1 MMETMLE
8 KALALGM
15 TEEEFRQVC
24 AILGR
29 EPTDT
34 ELAMF
39 SVEWSEHCGY
49 GRSRQWLKLL
59 PRNIGKFRTAVGGD
73 AGGIEVKPGLWVL
86 FKMESH
92 NHPSQIEPKS
102 GAATGIGGI
111 VRDIL
116 AMGARPIAL
125 VDTLRFADPS
135 DPKARYI
142 FTGVVDGISW
152 YGNCLAPDEIL
163 FVRENGQVKIV
174 SIGDFCEAVL
184 RGQLNGRKVEVLSL
198 DPKTSQPCW
207 VRVLRVFK
215 RKSDRLLEIRTSMGR
230 RIKVTPDHPCLVM
243 KEEGSWV
250 IKSAKHLRLGDRL
263 PVIGCLPV
271 DPNAPKSLD
280 LIALFRAMRDDIF
293 VQTSIPPQKIARA
306 RQILRALVPSA
317 QKRFSYLKRGH
328 FPLSVYL
335 LLEKEL
341 ALPRDKA
348 RLYLRSGKAN
358 CVPAVIPIDE
368 EFARLVGYY
377 LSEGCCSRHGTT
389 YRLIWVFNKGEQEY
403 VRDLCNILRRLG
415 IRFKVNHDNATT
427 KVVLSSWFLG
437 ILFKEVLKCGEK
449 AENKSVPEV
458 LMRHS
463 PKLRRQV
470 LIGLFRGDGSVTT
483 YTHQKG
489 SPVKISFATASRKL
503 FEQVIL
509 LLQDIGITPYCYRKD
524 GGEAVICGRRHRTLP
539 VHFVE
544 IRALRDVQKMKQWFS
559 RHINW
564 RILESLGRYTVP
576 QRSYPRYKWHN
587 GFSTVTV
594 ADIREIPG
602 STVYDLEVENTHL
615 FVTSGG
621 LITHNCIGIPTV
633 AGEVGFNDCYK
644 TNCLVGVM
652 CVGVA
657 REHELMTSAAK
668 GVGNAVV
675 YVGNATGRDGIG
687 GCSVL
692 ASQEMREALEMRP
705 TVQLGDP
712 FAEKCLIEACLEAF
726 KTGAVVAVKDMGAAG
741 LTCTTVEMAA
751 AGGVGMVVDI
761 SLVPKRE
768 PDMQAWEVMMSE
780 SQERMLLIVERGREW
795 EVKRIFDRWGLHCVV
810 IGRITDDGIVRIYDR
825 TGHGAKGTGQVELV
839 AEIPAK
845 AIAEAPIKNLPMRKP
860 DYLERLRA
868 FDFSQLP
875 EPNDYGEAL
884 LHLLSSP
891 NIASKAWVYE
901 QYDHMVQI
909 NTVVPP
915 GAADAAVLRLK
926 DWDERLGIAVTADC
940 NSLYCYLDPYRGAQ
954 LAIAEAARNLS
965 CVGAEPAGVTDC
977 LCFGNPDKPD
987 RYWQFVECVK
997 GIADACRELNLP
1009 VVSGNVSFYNESE
1022 TSVIHPSPLIGMVGV
1037 LDDASRHA
1045 TMAFKDEGDVIVL
1058 LGVCREE
1065 LGGSEYLRWRFG
1077 LEVGEPPMLDW
1088 RLEKAVQKVCREGI
1102 RQGLIKSAHDG
1113 SEGGLAVCL
1122 AECCIAGNIGAQIVV
1137 PEGAWQSSSC
1147 RLSALLFGE
1156 TSSRIVVTVAPKR
1169 LGALMALAKAHDCP
1183 AFVLGA
1189 VKGERLSME
1198 AQGRQLFSVS
1208 VGEMAKAWQEGLR
1221 RWVSR

>member
-1 MMETMLE
+1 MLE

-15 TEEEFRQVC
+15 SEDEFRQVC
-24 AILGR
+24 EILGR

-49 GRSRQWLKLL
+49 GRSKQWLKLL
-59 PRNIGKFRTAVGGD
+59 PRNVGKYRAAAGGD
-73 AGGIEVKPGLWVL
+73 AGGVEVKPGLWVL

-125 VDTLRFADPS
+125 VDTLRFAEPS

-152 YGNCLAPDEIL
+152 YGNCLAPDETLVI
-163 FVRENGQVKIV
+163 REDGQVMIV
-174 SIGDFCEAVL
+174 NIGDFCEAVL
-184 RGQLNGRKVEVLSL
+184 KGQINGRKIEVLSF
-198 DPKTSQPCW
+198 DPNTYQPCW

-215 RKSDRLLEIRTSMGR
+215 RESDRLLEIRTSMGR
-230 RIKVTPDHPCLVM
+230 RIKVTPDHPCLVV
-243 KEEGSWV
+243 KDGGWT
-250 IKSAKHLRLGDRL
+250 IKSAQHLRPGDRL
-263 PVIGCLPV
+263 PVIACLPT

-280 LIALFRAMRDDIF
+280 LIALLGAMRDDIF
-293 VQTSIPPQKIARA
+293 VETPIPSQKVSKA
-306 RQILRALVPSA
+306 RQILRSLIPSA

-358 CVPAVIPIDE
+358 FVPAVIPIDE
-368 EFARLVGYY
+368 GFARLVGYY

-403 VRDLCNILRRLG
+403 VKDLCDILRRLG
-415 IRFKVNHDNATT
+415 VRFKVTHDNTTT

-437 ILFKEVLKCGEK
+437 TLFKEVLRCGEK
-449 AENKSVPEV
+449 SEDKSVPEI

-463 PKLRRQV
+463 PELRRQV
-470 LIGLFRGDGSVTT
+470 LIGLFRGDGSVTI
-483 YTHQKG
+483 YTQQKG

-503 FEQVIL
+503 FEQVVL
-509 LLQDIGITPYCYRKD
+509 LLQDMGITPYCYRKD
-524 GGEAVICGRRHRTLP
+524 EGEAVICGRRHRTLP

-544 IRALRDVQKMKQWFS
+544 IRAPRDVQKMKRWFS
-559 RHINW
+559 RRVNSQIQ
-564 RILESLGRYTVP
+564 ESLSKYTAP

-594 ADIREIPG
+594 ADIREISG
-602 STVYDLEVENTHL
+602 GTVYDLEVENTHL
-615 FVTSGG
+615 FATSSG

-633 AGEVGFNDCYK
+633 AGEVSFNDCYK

-652 CVGVA
+652 CIGVA
-657 REHELMTSAAK
+657 WEHELMTSAAK
-668 GVGNAVV
+668 GIGNAVV

-687 GCSVL
+687 GCSIL
-692 ASQEMREALEMRP
+692 ASKEMREELEMRP

-712 FAEKCLIEACLEAF
+712 FAEKCLIEACLEAY

-768 PDMQAWEVMMSE
+768 PDMQPWEVMMSE
-780 SQERMLLIVERGREW
+780 SQERMLLVVEKGRE
-795 EVKRIFDRWGLHCVV
+795 EEIKRIFDKWGLNCVV
-810 IGRITDDGIVRIYDR
+810 IGRVTDDGVVRVYD
-825 TGHGAKGTGQVELV
+825 GDQLV

-845 AIAEAPIKNLPMRKP
+845 AIAEAPIKHLPMQKP
-860 DYLERLRA
+860 EYIEQVRA

-875 EPNDYGEAL
+875 EPDDYTDAL

-891 NIASKAWVYE
+891 NIANKAWVYE
-901 QYDHMVQI
+901 QYDHMVQV
-909 NTVVPP
+909 NTVVLP
-915 GAADAAVLRLK
+915 GTADAAVLRLK
-926 DWDERLGIAVTADC
+926 DWDEKLGIAVTADC

-954 LAIAEAARNLS
+954 LAVAEAARNLS

-987 RYWQFVECVK
+987 RYWQFVESVK
-997 GIADACRELNLP
+997 GIADACRELNVP

-1022 TSVIHPSPLIGMVGV
+1022 ISVIHPSPFIGMVGV
-1037 LDDASRHA
+1037 LEDVSRHA
-1045 TMAFKDEGDVIVL
+1045 TMAFKDDGDIIVL
-1058 LGVCREE
+1058 LGVCRNEI
-1065 LGGSEYLRWRFG
+1065 GGSEYLRWRFG
-1077 LEVGEPPMLDW
+1077 LEVGEPPILDW
-1088 RLEKAVQKVCREGI
+1088 RLEKAVQAVCREGI
-1102 RQGLIKSAHDG
+1102 KRGLVKSAHDC

-1122 AECCIAGNIGAQIVV
+1122 AECCIAGEVGATIDLTPHALVGEV
-1137 PEGAWQSSSC
+1137 GRRFST
-1147 RLSALLFGE
+1147 LLFGE
-1156 TSSRIVVTVAPKR
+1156 SASRIIVTVAPT
-1169 LGALMALAKAHDCP
+1169 ALEDLQAIAREHDCP
-1183 AFVLGA
+1183 MFVIGKVGGSRLRIAFAGKELINEEVSNLKA
-1189 VKGERLSME
+1189 VWSTAL
-1198 AQGRQLFSVS
+1198 AQQ
-1208 VGEMAKAWQEGLR
+1208 VG
-1221 RWVSR
+1221 S

>member
-1 MMETMLE
+1 MIETMLA
-8 KALALGM
+8 KARALGM
-15 TEEEFRQVC
+15 TDEEFRQVC

-49 GRSRQWLKLL
+49 GRSRPWLKLL
-59 PRNIGKFRTAVGGD
+59 PCDIGKFRAAFGGD

-116 AMGARPIAL
+116 AMGARPLAL

-152 YGNCLAPDEIL
+152 YGNC
-163 FVRENGQVKIV
+163 
-174 SIGDFCEAVL
+174 IGV
-184 RGQLNGRKVEVLSL
+184 
-198 DPKTSQPCW
+198 
-207 VRVLRVFK
+207 
-215 RKSDRLLEIRTSMGR
+215 
-230 RIKVTPDHPCLVM
+230 
-243 KEEGSWV
+243 
-250 IKSAKHLRLGDRL
+250 
-263 PVIGCLPV
+263 
-271 DPNAPKSLD
+271 
-280 LIALFRAMRDDIF
+280 
-293 VQTSIPPQKIARA
+293 
-306 RQILRALVPSA
+306 
-317 QKRFSYLKRGH
+317 
-328 FPLSVYL
+328 
-335 LLEKEL
+335 
-341 ALPRDKA
+341 
-348 RLYLRSGKAN
+348 
-358 CVPAVIPIDE
+358 
-368 EFARLVGYY
+368 
-377 LSEGCCSRHGTT
+377 
-389 YRLIWVFNKGEQEY
+389 
-403 VRDLCNILRRLG
+403 
-415 IRFKVNHDNATT
+415 
-427 KVVLSSWFLG
+427 
-437 ILFKEVLKCGEK
+437 
-449 AENKSVPEV
+449 
-458 LMRHS
+458 
-463 PKLRRQV
+463 
-470 LIGLFRGDGSVTT
+470 
-483 YTHQKG
+483 
-489 SPVKISFATASRKL
+489 
-503 FEQVIL
+503 
-509 LLQDIGITPYCYRKD
+509 
-524 GGEAVICGRRHRTLP
+524 
-539 VHFVE
+539 
-544 IRALRDVQKMKQWFS
+544 
-559 RHINW
+559 
-564 RILESLGRYTVP
+564 
-576 QRSYPRYKWHN
+576 
-587 GFSTVTV
+587 
-594 ADIREIPG
+594 
-602 STVYDLEVENTHL
+602 
-615 FVTSGG
+615 
-621 LITHNCIGIPTV
+621 PTV

-657 REHELMTSAAK
+657 WEHELMTSAAK
-668 GVGNAVV
+668 GVDNAVV

-726 KTGAVVAVKDMGAAG
+726 RTGAVVAVKDMGAAG

-751 AGGVGMVVDI
+751 AGDVGMVVDI

-768 PDMQAWEVMMSE
+768 PDMQSWEVMMSE

-795 EVKRIFDRWGLHCVV
+795 EVKQIFDKWGLHCVV
-810 IGRITDDGIVRIYDR
+810 IGRVTDDGIVRIYDK
-825 TGHGAKGTGQVELV
+825 TGREAGDGLELV

-845 AIAEAPIKNLPMRKP
+845 AIAEAPLKNLPMKRP
-860 DYLERLRA
+860 DYLDRVRA

-875 EPNDYGEAL
+875 EPDDYGEAL

-940 NSLYCYLDPYRGAQ
+940 NSLHCYLDPYRGAQ
-954 LAIAEAARNLS
+954 LAVAEAARNLS

-997 GIADACRELNLP
+997 GIADACRELSLP

-1037 LDDASRHA
+1037 LDDVSRHA

-1058 LGVCREE
+1058 LGVCRDE

-1077 LEVGEPPMLDW
+1077 LEVGEPPLLDW

-1102 RQGLIKSAHDG
+1102 RQGLIKSAHDC

-1122 AECCIAGNIGAQIVV
+1122 AECCIAGNIGARIVV
-1137 PEGAWQSSSC
+1137 PEGAWQSPSR
-1147 RLSALLFGE
+1147 RLSMLLFGE
-1156 TSSRIVVTVAPKR
+1156 TASRIVVTVAPEQ
-1169 LGALMALAKAHDCP
+1169 AETLMALAKASGCP
-1183 AFVLGA
+1183 AFVLGE
-1189 VKGERLSME
+1189 VTGTVLSIGTE
-1198 AQGRQLFSVS
+1198 GRQCLSLSVR
-1208 VGEMAKAWQEGLR
+1208 EMVAVWCGGLR
-1221 RWVSR
+1221 RFLGDEGCGR